1 MRRGLL
7 IAGLALLLGGAVGPA
22 APALT
27 APLATRFVSYV
38 ADPRRQPIQLFY
50 QDDRGHRFGS
60 LGRLRD
66 WLAQRHQTLV
76 FAMNGGM
83 YRPGG
88 APQGLFIKNQKQVAP
103 LDTTHGAGNFYLQ
116 PNGVFYLT
124 TGRQAGICATGAFR
138 GGPGVAYATQSGP
151 LLLLA
156 GHPNPTFTPNSSN
169 VVVRNGVG
177 LLPGGRVVFAMSRGP
192 VNFYDFAT
200 YFQRLGCREA
210 LYLDG
215 FVSRMYLPAQGWRQT
230 DGDFGV
236 IIGVA
241 APAQP

>member
-1 MRRGLL
+1 VLGWCFHQTPGLD
-7 IAGLALLLGGAVGPA
+7 
-22 APALT
+22 
-27 APLATRFVSYV
+27 TRFVSYEV
-38 ADPRRQPIQLFY
+38 NPQRQELRLFY
-50 QDDRGHRFGS
+50 QDERGRRFGS
-60 LGRLRD
+60 LGRLRA
-66 WLAQRHQTLV
+66 WLAQRGQTLV
-76 FAMNGGM
+76 FGMNGGM

-88 APQGLFIKNQKQVAP
+88 APQGLFIENQKRIAP
-103 LDTTHGAGNFYLQ
+103 LDTAHGAGNFYLQ

-124 TGRQAGICATGAFR
+124 TSRRTGICATREFWGKK
-138 GGPGVAYATQSGP
+138 GMAYATQSGP
-151 LLLLA
+151 LLLVR
-156 GHPNPTFTPNSSN
+156 GQPNPLFTPNSAN

-177 LLPGGRVVFAMSRGP
+177 LRPDGQVVFAMSRGP

-215 FVSRMYLPAQGWRQT
+215 FVSRLYCPAQGWQQA

-241 APAQP
+241 TPAKK